1 MEQKTFR
8 TLIIC
13 TVAVLL
19 IWAVAGT
26 YKSCKSDD
34 AMDRYKSEIKVLR
47 ASAEIADMEYKRVL
61 KLRDAKIAEMDVLI
75 VASKVVVTELEG
87 DIAERD
93 NLLSDLKHQ
102 LDSLPNEDTIVTLRK
117 RVDILTETV
126 EQWREKFVLAEAIIA
141 GKDTQI
147 FALSAK
153 YDIEHLAHLQ
163 LQSAYTGL
171 YEYNQGL
178 VRFNTE
184 LKRAWSRNKFWGS
197 VKTGGLIAA
206 GAVII
211 YSILKGNQ

>member
-1 MEQKTFR
+1 MDKKTFKLLAALFV
-8 TLIIC
+8 TII
-13 TVAVLL
+13 VV
-19 IWAVAGT
+19 WAAAGT
-26 YKSCKSDD
+26 YQSCKGGETI
-34 AMDRYKSEIKVLR
+34 AKIKADLR
-47 ASAEIADMEYKRVL
+47 VAKADAEIAWGRYNDL
-61 KLRDAKIAEMDVLI
+61 KKTSDIEIARLSSI
-75 VASKVVVTELEG
+75 VESSELVITDLTG
-87 DIAERD
+87 DLSERD
-93 NLLSDLKHQ
+93 KNIAHLEEALASI
-102 LDSLPNEDTIVTLRK
+102 PNVDTIDNLTK
-117 RVDILTETV
+117 RVDLLTGLVDE
-126 EQWREKFVLAEAIIA
+126 WKEKFTLAEAIISQ
-141 GKDTQI
+141 KDTQI

-153 YDIEHLAHLQ
+153 YDLEHIAHLQ